1 MAIEAPSVAIP
12 TAGSTTSGH
21 AADFEERWAAW
32 QAKGAAHERATG
44 RMMVIAVPIVIIAA
58 VAAYVLLAL

>member
-1 MAIEAPSVAIP
+1 MANEALSVAIP
-12 TAGSTTSGH
+12 AAGSITSGR
-21 AADFEERWAAW
+21 AGEFEERWAAW

-58 VAAYVLLAL
+58 VAAYVLLGL